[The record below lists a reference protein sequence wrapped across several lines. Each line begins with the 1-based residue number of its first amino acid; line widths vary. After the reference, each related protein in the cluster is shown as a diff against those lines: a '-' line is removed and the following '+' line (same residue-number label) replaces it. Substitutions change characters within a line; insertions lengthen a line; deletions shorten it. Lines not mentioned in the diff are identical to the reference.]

1 MIADKPP
8 LSFQI
13 RLFLSLVA
21 FSCLLLG
28 LVAYYLYHTLDQQL
42 HRDLG
47 ARAEVQAREIAQI
60 PSVIDALQRHDA
72 AALRQMGDRLRAQSD
87 ASYLVFG
94 DRHGIHL
101 YHSEHPDRVGTLMIG
116 GDNRDVLQ
124 GQTIITVRQG
134 GIGLSLRS
142 KAPVRDAQGTVIGIV
157 SVGYLASHIAQ
168 LNARQVSQIVGVVAL
183 LLLALFLFSWGFS
196 RRLKRQM
203 FWLEPEQIGQLVRR
217 QTALL
222 AALYEGVI
230 ALDPAR
236 RIIAIN
242 QAARDML
249 AIPLPESALIGQP
262 VGAVIQAV
270 PDFFHVS
277 DAENRHDAICRF
289 NQRQVIA
296 NRVNMLEGGEPQGWV
311 ISFRDKNDIN
321 TLSSQLSQVTRYA
334 DSLRIMR
341 HEQLNWTATL
351 AGMLHM
357 KRYDEAVRYIEAQ
370 SAGSQALL
378 DFLSARFPSPALC
391 GLLLGKFAA
400 AHEKGILLTF
410 DPACRLHQPLTRIG
424 ESELMSIL
432 GNLLDNAT
440 DASLA
445 ATPPGREVTLY
456 LTDSHDEL
464 VIEVGDHGSG
474 IDPALRA
481 SLFEAGV
488 TSKAEG
494 DHGIGLYLVSR
505 YVAQAGGLIEVAD
518 NSPRGTLF
526 SLFIPNPPPVAIT

>member
-1 MIADKPP
+1 MTADKPT

-28 LVAYYLYHTLDQQL
+28 LVGFYLYHTLDQQL

-47 ARAEVQAREIAQI
+47 ARARVQAREIAQI
-60 PSVIDALQRHDA
+60 PSLVEALQRHDV
-72 AALRQMGDRLRAQSD
+72 AALRQIGDRLRAQSD

-94 DRHGIHL
+94 DSQARHL
-101 YHSEHPDRVGTLMIG
+101 YHSEHPDRVGTPMVG
-116 GDNRDVLQ
+116 GDNREVLQ
-124 GQTIITVRQG
+124 GQTTITVRQG

-142 KAPVRDAQGTVIGIV
+142 KAPVRDAHGRVIGIV

-168 LNARQVSQIVGVVAL
+168 LNARQVSQIIGVVAL
-183 LLLALFLFSWGFS
+183 LLLALFLFSWAFS

-203 FWLEPEQIGQLVRR
+203 FWLEPEQIGQLVRQ

-222 AALYEGVI
+222 AAIYEGVI

-249 AIPLPESALIGQP
+249 AIRVPEATLIGRP
-262 VGAVIQAV
+262 VEEVIHAV
-270 PDFFHVS
+270 PDFFHAREE
-277 DAENRHDAICRF
+277 DNRHDEICRF

-296 NRVNMLEGGEPQGWV
+296 NRVTMIDGEVPQGWV

-400 AHEKGILLTF
+400 AHEKGVLLTF
-410 DPACRLHQPLTRIG
+410 DPACRLHQPLSRIG

-432 GNLLDNAT
+432 GNLLDNAV
-440 DASLA
+440 DASLT

-456 LTDSHDEL
+456 LADSHDEL
-464 VIEVGDHGSG
+464 VIEVGDQGSG
-474 IDPALRA
+474 IAPALRA

-488 TSKAEG
+488 TSKPEG

-505 YVAQAGGLIEVAD
+505 YVSQAGGLIEVAD

>member
-1 MIADKPP
+1 MTADKPT

-13 RLFLSLVA
+13 RLFLSLVV

-47 ARAEVQAREIAQI
+47 ARAQVQAREIAQI
-60 PSVIDALQRHDA
+60 PSLIDAIQRHDA

-94 DRHGIHL
+94 DRHAIHL
-101 YHSEHPDRVGTLMIG
+101 YHSEHPDRVGTPMIG
-116 GDNRDVLQ
+116 GDNREVLQ

-142 KAPVRDAQGTVIGIV
+142 KAPVRDSQGAVIGIV

-168 LNARQVSQIVGVVAL
+168 LNARQVSQIVGFVAL
-183 LLLALFLFSWGFS
+183 LLLALFLFSWAFS

-249 AIPLPESALIGQP
+249 AIPLPESALVGRP
-262 VGAVIQAV
+262 VGEVLHAV
-270 PDFFHVS
+270 PDFFHAS

-296 NRVNMLEGGEPQGWV
+296 NRVTMLDSGEPQGWV

-400 AHEKGILLTF
+400 AHEKGLLLTF
-410 DPACRLHQPLTRIG
+410 DPACRLHQPLTRIS

-432 GNLLDNAT
+432 GNLLDNAV

-464 VIEVGDHGSG
+464 VIEVGDQGCG

-488 TSKAEG
+488 TSKPAG

-505 YVAQAGGLIEVAD
+505 YVTQAGGLIEVAD
-518 NSPRGTLF
+518 NSPCGTLF

>member
-1 MIADKPP
+1 MTADKPT

-13 RLFLSLVA
+13 RLFLSLVV

-47 ARAEVQAREIAQI
+47 ARAQVQAREIAQI
-60 PSVIDALQRHDA
+60 PSLIDAIQRHDA

-94 DRHGIHL
+94 DRHAIHL
-101 YHSEHPDRVGTLMIG
+101 YHSEHPDRVGTPMIG
-116 GDNRDVLQ
+116 GDNREVLQ

-142 KAPVRDAQGTVIGIV
+142 KAPVRDAQGAVIGIV

-168 LNARQVSQIVGVVAL
+168 LNARQVSQIVGFVAL
-183 LLLALFLFSWGFS
+183 LLLALFLFSWAFS

-249 AIPLPESALIGQP
+249 AIPLPESALVGRP
-262 VGAVIQAV
+262 VGEVLHAV
-270 PDFFHVS
+270 PDFFHAS

-296 NRVNMLEGGEPQGWV
+296 NRVTMLDGGEPQGWV

-400 AHEKGILLTF
+400 AHEKGLLLTF
-410 DPACRLHQPLTRIG
+410 DPACRLHQPLTRIS

-432 GNLLDNAT
+432 GNLLDNAV

-464 VIEVGDHGSG
+464 VIEVGDQGCG

-488 TSKAEG
+488 TSKPAG

-505 YVAQAGGLIEVAD
+505 YVTQAGGLIEVAD
-518 NSPRGTLF
+518 NSPCGTLF